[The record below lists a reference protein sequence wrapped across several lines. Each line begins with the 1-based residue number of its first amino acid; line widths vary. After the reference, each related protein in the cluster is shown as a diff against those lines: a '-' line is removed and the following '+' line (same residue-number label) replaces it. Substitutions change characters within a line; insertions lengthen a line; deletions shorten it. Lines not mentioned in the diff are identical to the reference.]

1 MRKLHLDSEY
11 RNRWEEFYLL
21 NGTVEDSRLKNW
33 RDIVWNK
40 VIQITVH
47 MIGQVHTVDC
57 KALSFRAFMNF
68 RWGGQ
73 EAIYADDGKYVGHI
87 PIKIWTVG
95 WTDGKDCFLKD
106 IDFYTGKLIK
116 DYVTSLEQFACH
128 LHPTVKDGVLR

>member
-11 RNRWEEFYLL
+11 RNRWEEFCLID
-21 NGTVEDSRLKNW
+21 GTIEDSRLKNW
-33 RDIVWNK
+33 RDVAWGD

-47 MIGQVHTVDC
+47 MIGHTHVVDC
-57 KALSFRAFMNF
+57 KVPDFKAFMNF

-73 EAIYADDGKYVGHI
+73 EAIFADDGRYVGHA

-106 IDFYTGKLIK
+106 VDFYTGKLIK
-116 DYVTSLEQFACH
+116 NYVASLSQFINH
-128 LHPTVKDGVLR
+128 LHPAVRDRVS